1 MKLLILALCALQSTA
16 FTVITPK
23 SARPSL
29 ALDSFAMQPT
39 GGKTPADHGP
49 GETVYGNTLRTW
61 QMNSPDSP
69 LTQIVMRSSGRPM
82 YADIELWIGPDWNP
96 FMMKAYSQDGQKRPI
111 STLIGQKQL
120 DHSISV
126 KNTGADELPFDCNI
140 RVVKAEDKM
149 VLDRAKLVESL
160 ERTKVQGDGAIYSVT
175 LEPEVERAQVHL
187 ETDGM
192 KLEARV
198 EVLNAPNNVKQVFEF
213 HTNAGALRPFYT
225 QFECPGAVNVIRI
238 KNKATVE
245 FPCYARVAPV

>member
-29 ALDSFAMQPT
+29 ALDSAMQPSDSLA
-39 GGKTPADHGP
+39 TPADHGP

-61 QMNSPDSP
+61 QMNNPASP
-69 LTQIVMRSSGRPM
+69 LTQVIMKSTGRPM

-96 FMMKAYSQDGQKRPI
+96 FIMKAYSQDGYKRPI

-120 DHSISV
+120 DHSISL
-126 KNTGADELPFDCNI
+126 KNTGADELPFDCNC
-140 RVVKAEDKM
+140 RVANPNDKM

-198 EVLNAPNNVKQVFEF
+198 ELLNGPNNVKQVFEF

>member
-29 ALDSFAMQPT
+29 ALDSAMQPSDSIA
-39 GGKTPADHGP
+39 TPADHGP

-61 QMNSPDSP
+61 QMNNPTSP
-69 LTQIVMRSSGRPM
+69 LTQVIMRSTGRPM

-96 FMMKAYSQDGQKRPI
+96 FIMKAYSQDGYKRPI
-111 STLIGQKQL
+111 NTLIGTKQI
-120 DHSISV
+120 DHSISL
-126 KNTGADELPFDCNI
+126 KNTGAEELPFDCNC
-140 RVVKAEDKM
+140 RVASPNDKM

-198 EVLNAPNNVKQVFEF
+198 ELLNGPNNVKQVFEF